1 MVLDV
6 LSLHRTLTTTGMA
19 GRAPL
24 ATLLPTDPP
33 HHLWIGL
40 QHYAFVLAKVR
51 ENDDAVKAEREKTHG
66 ATA

>member
-1 MVLDV
+1 M
-6 LSLHRTLTTTGMA
+6 M

-51 ENDDAVKAEREKTHG
+51 ENDDAVRKENEERSG
-66 ATA
+66 TAA